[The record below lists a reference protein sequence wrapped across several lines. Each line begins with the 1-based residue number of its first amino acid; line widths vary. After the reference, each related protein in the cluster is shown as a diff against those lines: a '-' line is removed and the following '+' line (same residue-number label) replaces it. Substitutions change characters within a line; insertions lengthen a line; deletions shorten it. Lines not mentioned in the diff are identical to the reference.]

1 MRQIVKNIR
10 KGHIGTLMIVLIS
23 MFLPVKNFAKP
34 LREQTG
40 YFLDKAYSYIAV
52 NIDSAEYYADMVC
65 SINRPQSAPYSKAK
79 NIKAKVEFSRMHYLH
94 SANQYLA
101 VIENSR
107 NQLDVLEAE
116 VGLMKVYQRTSDNI
130 SFYQYRNSALKRM
143 QSIQDE
149 SDKMDETDL
158 NAFQTI
164 LRDFRSVSALYFYEL
179 EQINQSDKEYEKLMA
194 DPELRYDV
202 PAFLMSLYLKGL
214 GIGVDRT
221 AMPAEQLV
229 ERARSL
235 NDCLRYAERIGNQ
248 RLQAMSLRATA
259 VLLVEADAEEINL
272 LIDAGD
278 ILESVNKSQIQIEL
292 LPVQLLS
299 RAMQIFAANGCI
311 YDMIECHRILAS
323 VYILQDKYED
333 ALKILEQS
341 LSLFNDVRTANYPDT
356 RNDSLQLQLYRDDY
370 LNVEELWID
379 ETPYATVPESMSSI
393 REQIS
398 LAYSGLGDKVA
409 SDYNRNVYI
418 ELQKTIRLDRRYE
431 ARNELLKRSNRQ
443 LSLVIV
449 VLIVLSLTT
458 IYVYR
463 KITAKL
469 KLKNKEYAERLIK
482 IYNLCTEILNISS
495 GNKEII
501 VNLNSEIIPQAEE
514 LIGTKGLSIIQD
526 NGAVET
532 SAYVIPLVVSGTD
545 KIVAYM
551 VADNEHLQKEQKI
564 LLNIIAPYIT
574 SVLVNL
580 GEYEWQQEY
589 YNEIVEQHNIYTNK
603 ADNNKCENLKRKT
616 YCSVVA
622 ESLPYIDRMKA
633 EIMRLSSDSLNEE
646 RIRYISELVERING
660 YNNLLTNWVQMR
672 QGMVTLSIESF
683 ALQDLFDIVFGSS
696 ASFRNKGIKLIVP
709 PTDAVVRADKSLTLF
724 MINTLAEN
732 ARKFTEPGGE
742 VTVAAQQ
749 YDEYVEISVSDTG
762 IGLSEE
768 DVRTIRETKIY
779 NSSKKNGFGLINCKG
794 IIDKY
799 RKTDHLFDVC
809 SFDVE
814 STLGKGSRFFFRLP
828 KGVKRILSV
837 LLMLLPCSAAFS
849 ASTDSL
855 LNKAYLYAE
864 QAYLMNVESCYEE
877 ALLYADSALA
887 CLNMDYIAN
896 TGDSLGEIYL
906 YGKDY
911 ADETVWLE
919 SGFATD
925 YETLLWIRNEVAI
938 SALAL
943 GDWELYN
950 YNNNL
955 YLKQFKLYYAEHNIE
970 QDSLRLQRNNSTLSI
985 LLVLI
990 VLLFVV
996 LLVSGFLLH
1005 VKYLIRY
1012 RSDMQQVLSVM
1023 DKISESATVQNQQEF
1038 NVREVIQKVVNNIV
1052 YDIDQMVP
1060 IRNLSVIIKGTNGVE
1075 IAANY
1080 GNANIVLDKLM
1091 ETVLKQEQ
1099 TEPYN
1104 DDTNYLFPL
1113 TVNTINGLEVLGVMG
1128 ISIKKD
1134 TAGWQEQMV
1143 LIVQYLAATL
1153 RSTILR
1159 FELVARNIEQIQEES
1174 ERIKYEDNQLHVR
1187 NLVLDNSLS
1196 TLKHETVYY
1205 PNRIKHLLS
1214 LQQTSENREA
1224 DIDEMQELVSYYRD
1238 IYAILSH
1245 NVISQTGDNIV
1256 NRKNIEVNDIIE
1268 YAQKI
1273 AKKDTVFNNTAHLV
1287 MADETLLKYLVK
1299 LLMDRISEHSELLS
1313 VTVKEEYGFVKFAM
1327 LSSMNSDQKTLDT
1340 LFHPL
1345 NNKDDMAYVL
1355 CRQIIREHDDMFN
1368 HIGCRINAESVPGGT
1383 LIWFTLPAVME

>member
-1 MRQIVKNIR
+1 MLYAKKNI
-10 KGHIGTLMIVLIS
+10 KIAVIGRLIVLMLSVAI
-23 MFLPVKNFAKP
+23 PVKTIAKNMNP
-34 LREQTG
+34 RADYLLQQAS
-40 YFLDKAYSYIAV
+40 AYISV

-65 SINRPQSAPYSKAK
+65 GLTRPVSNQYSRAR
-79 NIKAKVEFSRMHYLH
+79 NIKARVEFSRMHYRH
-94 SANQYLA
+94 AAEQYLD
-101 VIENSR
+101 VLENSR

-116 VGLMKVYQRTSDNI
+116 VGLMKVYQRTSDNL
-130 SFYQYRNSALKRM
+130 SFYQYRNSALGRM

-149 SDKMDETDL
+149 SDKMDEEDFE
-158 NAFQTI
+158 AFQTI
-164 LRDFRSVSALYFYEL
+164 LRDFSSVSALYFFEL
-179 EQINQSDKEYEKLMA
+179 EQINQSDREYEKLMA

-221 AMPAEQLV
+221 ANPAEQLV

-259 VLLVEADAEEINL
+259 ALLIEADAEELNA

-278 ILESVNKSQIQIEL
+278 ILESVNSSQIQIEL

-299 RAMQIFAANGCI
+299 KAMQIFAANGCI

-323 VYILQDKYED
+323 AYIRQDKYED
-333 ALKILEQS
+333 ALKNLEQS
-341 LSLFNDVRTANYPDT
+341 LSLFNDVRTANYPET
-356 RNDSLQLQLYRDDY
+356 KNDSLQLELYRDDY
-370 LNVEELWID
+370 LNVEEAWID

-398 LAYSGLGDKVA
+398 LAYSGLADKVA

-418 ELQKTIRLDRRYE
+418 ELQKTIRLDRRFE
-431 ARNELLKRSNRQ
+431 ARNELLKRSNSQ
-443 LSLVIV
+443 LLLVISI
-449 VLIVLSLTT
+449 LIALFLTI

-463 KITAKL
+463 RISAKF

-495 GNKEII
+495 ANKDII
-501 VNLNSEIIPQAEE
+501 ESLNSEIIPQAEE
-514 LIGTKGLSIIQD
+514 LIGTKGLSVISENRTD
-526 NGAVET
+526 T
-532 SAYVIPLVVSGTD
+532 SAYVMPLIVSGTD

-551 VADNEHLQKEQKI
+551 VADNEHLQKEQKL

-589 YNEIVEQHNIYTNK
+589 YNEIVEQHNVYTKK

-633 EIMRLSSDSLNEE
+633 EIMRLSGESTDDE

-683 ALQDLFDIVFGSS
+683 ALQDLFDIVSGSS

-709 PTDAVVRADKSLTLF
+709 QTDAVVRADKSLTLF

-732 ARKFTEPGGE
+732 ARKFTQSGGE
-742 VTVAAQQ
+742 VTVSAQQ
-749 YDEYVEISVSDTG
+749 QDEYVEISVSDTG
-762 IGLSEE
+762 IGLTEE
-768 DVRTIRETKIY
+768 DVHTIRETKIY
-779 NSSKKNGFGLINCKG
+779 NNSRNNGFGLINCKG

-799 RKTDHLFDVC
+799 RKTDKLFEVC

-828 KGVKRILSV
+828 KGVKRLLSV
-837 LLMLLPCSAAFS
+837 LLMLLPCCAVFS

-864 QAYLMNVESCYEE
+864 QAYLLNVESCYEE
-877 ALLYADSALA
+877 ALAYADSALA

-906 YGKDY
+906 YGKNY
-911 ADETVWLE
+911 ADETEWLE
-919 SGFATD
+919 NGFATD

-943 GDWELYN
+943 GDWELYD
-950 YNNNL
+950 YNNDL

-996 LLVSGFLLH
+996 LLLFGFLLH

-1023 DKISESATVQNQQEF
+1023 DKISESATVQSQQEF
-1038 NVREVIQKVVNNIV
+1038 NVREVLQKVVNNVV
-1052 YDIDQMVP
+1052 YDIDQLVP
-1060 IRNLSVIIKGTNGVE
+1060 VSNLSVIIKGTNGDE
-1075 IAANY
+1075 IGAGY
-1080 GNANIVLDKLM
+1080 GNENIIFDKQM
-1091 ETVLKQEQ
+1091 ESVLKSGQ
-1099 TEPYN
+1099 TEQFN
-1104 DDTNYLFPL
+1104 EDTNYIFPL
-1113 TVNTINGLEVLGVMG
+1113 TVNTINGLEVLGVLG
-1128 ISIKKD
+1128 ISVKKN
-1134 TAGWQEQMV
+1134 TTGWQEQMV

-1153 RSTILR
+1153 HSTILR

-1174 ERIKYEDNQLHVR
+1174 ERIRYEDNQLHVR
-1187 NLVLDNSLS
+1187 NLILDNSLS

-1214 LQQTSENREA
+1214 QEQSSENREA
-1224 DIDEMQELVSYYRD
+1224 DINEMQELVSYYRD

-1256 NRKNIEVNDIIE
+1256 NRKNIEVNSIME
-1268 YAQKI
+1268 YAGKI
-1273 AKKDTVFNNTAHLV
+1273 TKTETLFSNTARLV
-1287 MADETLLKYLVK
+1287 MADETLLKYLVR
-1299 LLMDRISEHSELLS
+1299 LLIDRITEHSELLS
-1313 VTVKEEYGFVKFAM
+1313 VTAREEYGFVKFSM
-1327 LSSMNSDQKTLDT
+1327 LTSMNSDQKTLDT

-1345 NNKDDMAYVL
+1345 NNKDNMAYVL

-1368 HIGCRINAESVPGGT
+1368 HIGCRINAETVPDGT

>member
-1 MRQIVKNIR
+1 MLYAKKNI
-10 KGHIGTLMIVLIS
+10 KIAVIGRLIVLMLSVAI
-23 MFLPVKNFAKP
+23 PVKTIAKNMT
-34 LREQTG
+34 LRADYLLQQAS
-40 YFLDKAYSYIAV
+40 AYISV

-65 SINRPQSAPYSKAK
+65 GLTRPVSNQYSRAR
-79 NIKAKVEFSRMHYLH
+79 NIKARVEFSRMHYRH
-94 SANQYLA
+94 AAEQYLD
-101 VIENSR
+101 VLENSR

-116 VGLMKVYQRTSDNI
+116 VGLMKVYQRTSDNL
-130 SFYQYRNSALKRM
+130 SFYQYRNSALGRM

-149 SDKMDETDL
+149 SDKMDEEDFE
-158 NAFQTI
+158 AFQTI
-164 LRDFRSVSALYFYEL
+164 LRDFSSVSALYFFEL
-179 EQINQSDKEYEKLMA
+179 EQINQSDREYEKLMA

-202 PAFLMSLYLKGL
+202 PAFLMSLYLKGV

-221 AMPAEQLV
+221 ANPAEQLV

-259 VLLVEADAEEINL
+259 ALLIEADAEELNA

-278 ILESVNKSQIQIEL
+278 ILESVNSSQIQIEL

-299 RAMQIFAANGCI
+299 KAMQIFAANGCI

-323 VYILQDKYED
+323 AYIRQDKYED
-333 ALKILEQS
+333 ALKNLEQS
-341 LSLFNDVRTANYPDT
+341 LSLFNDVRTANYPET
-356 RNDSLQLQLYRDDY
+356 KNDSLQLELYRDDY
-370 LNVEELWID
+370 LNVEEAWID

-398 LAYSGLGDKVA
+398 LAYSGLADKVA

-418 ELQKTIRLDRRYE
+418 ELQKTIRLDRRFE
-431 ARNELLKRSNRQ
+431 ARNELLKRSNSQ
-443 LSLVIV
+443 LLLVISI
-449 VLIVLSLTT
+449 LIALFLTI

-463 KITAKL
+463 RISAKF

-495 GNKEII
+495 ANKDII
-501 VNLNSEIIPQAEE
+501 ESLNSEIIPQAEE
-514 LIGTKGLSIIQD
+514 LIGTKGLSVISENRTD
-526 NGAVET
+526 T
-532 SAYVIPLVVSGTD
+532 SAYVMPLIVSGTD

-551 VADNEHLQKEQKI
+551 VADNEHLQKEQKL

-589 YNEIVEQHNIYTNK
+589 YNEIVEQHNVYTKK

-633 EIMRLSSDSLNEE
+633 EIMRLSGESTDDE

-683 ALQDLFDIVFGSS
+683 ALQDLFDIVSGSS

-709 PTDAVVRADKSLTLF
+709 HTDAVVRADKSLTLF

-732 ARKFTEPGGE
+732 ARKFTQSGGE
-742 VTVAAQQ
+742 VTVSAQQ
-749 YDEYVEISVSDTG
+749 QDEYVEISVSDTG
-762 IGLSEE
+762 IGLTEE
-768 DVRTIRETKIY
+768 DVHTIRETKIY
-779 NSSKKNGFGLINCKG
+779 NNSRNNGFGLINCKG

-799 RKTDHLFDVC
+799 RKTDKLFEVC

-828 KGVKRILSV
+828 KGVKRMLSV

-864 QAYLMNVESCYEE
+864 QAYLLNVESCYEE
-877 ALLYADSALA
+877 ALAYADSALA

-906 YGKDY
+906 YGKNY
-911 ADETVWLE
+911 ADETEWLE
-919 SGFATD
+919 NGFATD

-943 GDWELYN
+943 GDWELYD
-950 YNNNL
+950 YNNDL

-996 LLVSGFLLH
+996 LLLFGFLLH

-1023 DKISESATVQNQQEF
+1023 DKISESATVQSQQEF
-1038 NVREVIQKVVNNIV
+1038 NVREVLQKVVNNVV
-1052 YDIDQMVP
+1052 YDIDQLVP
-1060 IRNLSVIIKGTNGVE
+1060 VSNLSVIIKATNGDE
-1075 IAANY
+1075 IGAGY
-1080 GNANIVLDKLM
+1080 GNENIIFDKQM
-1091 ETVLKQEQ
+1091 ESVLKSGQ
-1099 TEPYN
+1099 TEQFN
-1104 DDTNYLFPL
+1104 EDTNYIFPL
-1113 TVNTINGLEVLGVMG
+1113 TVNTINGLEVLGVLG
-1128 ISIKKD
+1128 ICVKKN
-1134 TAGWQEQMV
+1134 TTGWQEQMV

-1153 RSTILR
+1153 HSTILR

-1174 ERIKYEDNQLHVR
+1174 ERIRYEDNQLHVR
-1187 NLVLDNSLS
+1187 NLILDNSLS

-1214 LQQTSENREA
+1214 QEQSSENREA
-1224 DIDEMQELVSYYRD
+1224 DINEMQELVSYYRD

-1256 NRKNIEVNDIIE
+1256 NRKNIEVNSIME
-1268 YAQKI
+1268 YAGKI
-1273 AKKDTVFNNTAHLV
+1273 TKTETLFSNTARLV
-1287 MADETLLKYLVK
+1287 MADETLLKYLVR
-1299 LLMDRISEHSELLS
+1299 LLIDRITEHSELLS
-1313 VTVKEEYGFVKFAM
+1313 VTAREEYGFVKFSM
-1327 LSSMNSDQKTLDT
+1327 LTSMNSDQKTLDT

-1345 NNKDDMAYVL
+1345 NNKDNMAYVL

-1368 HIGCRINAESVPGGT
+1368 HIGCRINAETVPDGT

>member
-1 MRQIVKNIR
+1 MLYAKKNI
-10 KGHIGTLMIVLIS
+10 KIAVIGRLIVLMLSVAI
-23 MFLPVKNFAKP
+23 PVKTIAKNMNP
-34 LREQTG
+34 RADYLLQQAS
-40 YFLDKAYSYIAV
+40 AYISV

-65 SINRPQSAPYSKAK
+65 GLTRPVSNQYSRAR
-79 NIKAKVEFSRMHYLH
+79 NIKARVEFSRMHYRH
-94 SANQYLA
+94 AAEQYLD
-101 VIENSR
+101 VLENSR

-116 VGLMKVYQRTSDNI
+116 VGLMKVYQRTSDNL
-130 SFYQYRNSALKRM
+130 SFYQYRNSALRRM

-149 SDKMDETDL
+149 SDKMGEEDFE
-158 NAFQTI
+158 AFQTI
-164 LRDFRSVSALYFYEL
+164 LRDFSSVSALYFFEL
-179 EQINQSDKEYEKLMA
+179 EQINQSDREYEKLMA

-202 PAFLMSLYLKGL
+202 PAFLMSLYLKGV

-221 AMPAEQLV
+221 ANPAEQLV

-259 VLLVEADAEEINL
+259 ALLIEADAEELND

-278 ILESVNKSQIQIEL
+278 ILESVNSSQIQIEL

-299 RAMQIFAANGCI
+299 KAMQIFAANGCI

-323 VYILQDKYED
+323 AYIRQDKYED
-333 ALKILEQS
+333 ALKNLEQS
-341 LSLFNDVRTANYPDT
+341 LSLFNDVRTANYPET
-356 RNDSLQLQLYRDDY
+356 KNDSLQLELYRDDY
-370 LNVEELWID
+370 LNVEEAWID

-398 LAYSGLGDKVA
+398 LAYSGLADKVA

-418 ELQKTIRLDRRYE
+418 ELQKTIRLDRRFE
-431 ARNELLKRSNRQ
+431 ARNELLKRSNSQ
-443 LSLVIV
+443 LLLVISI
-449 VLIVLSLTT
+449 LIALFLTI

-463 KITAKL
+463 RISAKF
-469 KLKNKEYAERLIK
+469 KLKNKEYAARLIK

-495 GNKEII
+495 ANKDII
-501 VNLNSEIIPQAEE
+501 ESLNSEIIPQAEE
-514 LIGTKGLSIIQD
+514 LIGTKGLSVISENRTD
-526 NGAVET
+526 T
-532 SAYVIPLVVSGTD
+532 SAYVMPLIVSGTD

-551 VADNEHLQKEQKI
+551 VADNEHLQKEQKL

-589 YNEIVEQHNIYTNK
+589 YNEIVEQHNVYTKK

-633 EIMRLSSDSLNEE
+633 EIMRLSGESTDDE

-683 ALQDLFDIVFGSS
+683 ALQDLFDIVSGSS

-709 PTDAVVRADKSLTLF
+709 RTDAVVRADKSLTLF

-732 ARKFTEPGGE
+732 ARKFTQSGGE
-742 VTVAAQQ
+742 VTVSAQQ
-749 YDEYVEISVSDTG
+749 QDEYVEISVSDTG
-762 IGLSEE
+762 IGLTEE
-768 DVRTIRETKIY
+768 DVHTIRETKIY
-779 NSSKKNGFGLINCKG
+779 NNSRNNGFGLINCKG

-799 RKTDHLFDVC
+799 RKTDKLFEVC

-828 KGVKRILSV
+828 KGVKRMLSV
-837 LLMLLPCSAAFS
+837 LLMLLPCCAVFS

-864 QAYLMNVESCYEE
+864 QAYLLNVESCYEE
-877 ALLYADSALA
+877 ALAYADSALA

-906 YGKDY
+906 YGKNY
-911 ADETVWLE
+911 ADETEWLE
-919 SGFATD
+919 NGFATD

-943 GDWELYN
+943 GDWELYDF
-950 YNNNL
+950 NNDL

-996 LLVSGFLLH
+996 LLLFGFLLH

-1038 NVREVIQKVVNNIV
+1038 NVREVLQKVVNNVV
-1052 YDIDQMVP
+1052 YDIDQLVP
-1060 IRNLSVIIKGTNGVE
+1060 VSNLSVIIKATNGDE
-1075 IAANY
+1075 IGAGY
-1080 GNANIVLDKLM
+1080 GNENIIFDKQM
-1091 ETVLKQEQ
+1091 ESVLKSGQ
-1099 TEPYN
+1099 TEQFN
-1104 DDTNYLFPL
+1104 EATNYIFPL
-1113 TVNTINGLEVLGVMG
+1113 TVNTINGLEVLGVLG
-1128 ISIKKD
+1128 ISVKKN
-1134 TAGWQEQMV
+1134 TTGWQEQMV
-1143 LIVQYLAATL
+1143 LIVQYLAAIL
-1153 RSTILR
+1153 HSTILR

-1174 ERIKYEDNQLHVR
+1174 ERIRYEDNQLHVR
-1187 NLVLDNSLS
+1187 NLILDNSLS

-1214 LQQTSENREA
+1214 QEQSSENREA
-1224 DIDEMQELVSYYRD
+1224 DINEMQELVSYYRD

-1256 NRKNIEVNDIIE
+1256 NRKNIEVNSIME
-1268 YAQKI
+1268 YAGKI
-1273 AKKDTVFNNTAHLV
+1273 TKTETLFSNTAHLV
-1287 MADETLLKYLVK
+1287 MADETLLKYLVR
-1299 LLMDRISEHSELLS
+1299 LLIDRITEHSELLS
-1313 VTVKEEYGFVKFAM
+1313 VTAREEYGFVKFSM
-1327 LSSMNSDQKTLDT
+1327 LTSMNSDQKTLDT

-1345 NNKDDMAYVL
+1345 NNKDNMAYVL

-1368 HIGCRINAESVPGGT
+1368 HIGCRINAETVPDGT